1 MVIFVKKRFN
11 VVQNSNSHSLPQ
23 SGMNRDKHPSML
35 SDSEYS
41 FAMNACIE
49 NDTGDMMMVQN
60 EPSNILC
67 SKLEGYKV
75 VGYKND
81 LSDGYTWFFLSN
93 PSNNTSKIVF
103 LKSVDYIAGKGD
115 AVGLD
120 ISEFVNLSEP
130 LSRQA
135 GRYTEICDAFQILI
149 EDDASDPCLN
159 FSLSHPIYTIEIKQE
174 KCGKCIYWTDDFN
187 PPRYVIVDL
196 ALNPDDDGDIW
207 YHYHGY
213 KICGDNTPIE
223 RCTIA
228 CEKLRVFPL
237 LELPVIKPE
246 VIEFGGNLRSGVYQ
260 FAVALCDE
268 FGNEKTDYV
277 CLSNPIP
284 IFDKQDITVK
294 DGMWGKVTNLGIR
307 LTVSNLDRQ
316 VNYFKVAVIQNTVG
330 FNGEPQPV
338 NDFLIEGIH
347 PITESSVYYYTDVNC
362 KRTTLEHILSKRAVY
377 NTSEGITSV
386 GNRLLQYGLTAE
398 TEWNLQ
404 PVCNFLGHFLR
415 WQSSVSTENLYKDGA
430 ACSLYAGFMRDEVYP
445 FGISFETKTG
455 YITPIFTLIPRP
467 KKKEEAELIDDSDI
481 EFRSINEN
489 APICSEIER
498 VEKWQYRNTATSDSR
513 FISTFAEEICEN
525 EVKIPQTFVYEHAF
539 GPVGSSLDLFEDVW
553 FRFEPETLNQ
563 DAVDYLES
571 NIEKVVNESR
581 KWGGKYEE
589 TANEIK
595 TAWDSEKGDTKFPDS
610 IAIPENCLEPV
621 LDSSGKQLSA
631 PKEYFENPMVV
642 NIYKELKEMDH
653 VRTSG
658 LETSRAEADNKKEYL
673 FDIDLIDEFQ
683 ECIEDVYENGEDTT
697 LIDNRPADKLVGIS
711 SDRRKLYLL
720 SECLYGCSIKIPV
733 TNPVVSEE
741 KISGLS
747 FQRLPIKS
755 MSVICERTD
764 SGSSSST
771 LMKNLKRDTDRI
783 FDQIKD
789 TEIKGYY
796 EGFALTY
803 EGFNYEIKN
812 FDTRIET
819 DWKERNFDQNEVEF
833 SIPDSNF
840 RFDSQKSRF
849 KFAPKLHMDT
859 RWVQIDKPT
868 LWNEPSTHV
877 NEKRIILEILGNSN
891 ISLGDS
897 SSYDWVRLSFWY
909 EMKNER
915 NQTDYGRYEI
925 PLGENGNPLGIK
937 SEDLGKYTKSDNS
950 IIVRYRDRFFVG
962 LTESSFRL
970 KNGDSITKILI
981 AVDTPICVMDS
992 YILERKGDRAH
1003 GLRASFFSIT
1013 TAITPS
1019 SYGVGV
1025 RDKEIKFIDLRAD
1038 SIKLVSTATFV
1049 SDCVSCGEKMI
1060 DCAPRYHDQG
1070 GFGYWE
1076 SSEKYPAN
1084 FELFDSSKVKFNTS
1098 DDKYSEIVSK
1108 LSEYYGAPKT
1118 DKEGLGYFD
1127 GNTAEYPEADTVFC
1141 QKKIRHYKFPD
1152 NFISPFMNED
1162 IKAPEDN
1169 SNIYV
1174 LGVLLDDSKVN
1185 LFLDIAVESGL
1196 ITKEQRD
1203 NVYSYTIYRG
1213 DRALNRGVIANG
1225 LAYDMWKYVD
1235 RSGRLNIYSNYP
1247 YNDLY
1252 KDEFI
1257 YSDSKRSELMDYPF
1271 GSKGNCW
1278 YTFYS
1283 PDLYFNKPDLPSEI
1297 KIEGYQRGYSNGVFT
1312 LVENHPKWC
1321 VLGPKAYHM
1330 AKTLATIEAAAQ
1342 LAIEIADATYQAAQQ
1357 MYVGAGMVFI
1367 ANPAGIAMTTV
1378 KMIAAIAKATSRS
1391 FVNRGKYRY
1400 EWLNTYMDRGPRRNY
1415 AYYYTSEG
1423 KYNNMYIPTDA
1434 QRKGN
1439 SLRGASTV
1447 KYIKNGNYAIT
1458 DSSIKYFN
1466 KPGSKYGVKSDV
1478 IVINNF
1484 KRESCMFFSFGY
1496 DGKGDDLYRIKYPQS
1511 ISGYDKS
1518 RVTDPCL
1525 SANDSIAGKTIDL
1538 QKQTSPIA
1546 SPYMKIKKYIPN
1558 QYGRIEDIKW
1568 ISTGINDEYEPG
1580 TMNRLIFGGDT
1591 YISRFSLKRKFP
1603 MFTEDAFGIGDMI
1616 PFPYNDSRNVAFPK
1630 YFVNFDTGEEALDVT
1645 DSESG
1650 QLIQFPTRKSVF
1662 KLNDADGDMY
1672 VYGRFYLYFYGIP
1685 QFLVESETNC
1695 NFRLEGQEYHEKFY
1709 PEVGDYIQW
1718 TQEKNVSIVR
1728 DNDFRISNVYGRRN
1742 SMSRMILPSTYEKR
1756 QWDCAYQ
1763 RPNGVIW
1770 SIEDVSEN
1778 SKSDPWLTYKPMDYF
1793 EFPAKYGKLIHMKGI
1808 ESGQVLSRFENQVR
1822 LDNAIDVLKERIQPG
1837 QEELGTGGLFASRG
1851 MEFNS
1856 TDLGYAGTQS
1866 RDIVSNEYGHFWAD
1880 IKRGQVFQVNPNG
1893 QGLKELSNGVK
1904 YWLKE
1909 HLPIKLLKYNIV
1921 NVDTGEAITYRD
1933 LDNKF
1938 MSLGLSI
1945 GWDNRFKRVLLT
1957 KKDYIPKKAGAYKF
1971 KEGKFYFGDTEI
1983 SVHDEEYFED
1993 VSFTIGFKVDKGE
2006 WLSYYSFIPDYYI
2019 EHMYYF
2025 QTGLNFDKK
2034 SERIGLWSHLL
2045 TNKSFQTFY
2054 GDEYEFTIEVP
2065 VKEQFVNKILAS
2077 VQYRMESRK
2086 YVNEIDYIVHRTVGF
2101 NKAWLY
2107 NNRDCSGELRLIPG
2121 DKNDLYQRLEY
2132 PKYYDNYSEV
2142 VLDEVD
2148 DTWKLADFFNRTKDD
2163 MSGNPIWIRDLLDI
2177 YRVINPEAMNYD
2189 SIWQDRL
2196 RGDWMLYRLS
2206 NTEET
2211 TYKMI
2216 VRWMSSSDKI
2226 YDA

>member
-1 MVIFVKKRFN
+1 
-11 VVQNSNSHSLPQ
+11 
-23 SGMNRDKHPSML
+23 MNRDKHPSML
-35 SDSEYS
+35 SESEYS

-49 NDTGDMMMVQN
+49 NEAGDMMMVQN

-93 PSNNTSKIVF
+93 PEKGTSKVVF
-103 LKSVDYIAGKGD
+103 LKSVDYISDDAAGIGSY
-115 AVGLD
+115 
-120 ISEFVNLSEP
+120 ISDFINLSIPVE
-130 LSRQA
+130 SQDA
-135 GRYTEICDAFQILI
+135 RYTEICDAFQVLI
-149 EDDASDPCLN
+149 EDDESNPCLK

-174 KCGKCIYWTDDFN
+174 KCGKCIYWTDNFN

-196 ALNPDDDGDIW
+196 ALEPDEDGDIW

-228 CEKLRVFPL
+228 CEKIRVFPL
-237 LELPVIKPE
+237 LELPIIKPE
-246 VIEFGGNLRSGVYQ
+246 VIEFGGQLRAGVYQ
-260 FAVALCDE
+260 FAIALCDE

-284 IFDKQDITVK
+284 IFDKQDITVT

-338 NDFLIEGIH
+338 NDFFIEGIH
-347 PITESSVYYYTDVNC
+347 PITESSVYYYSDLNC

-398 TEWNLQ
+398 PEWNLQ
-404 PVCNFLGHFLR
+404 PVCNLLGHFLR

-430 ACSLYAGFMRDEVYP
+430 ACSLYTGFMRDEVYP

-455 YITPIFTLIPRP
+455 YITPIFNLIPRP
-467 KKKEEAELIDDSDI
+467 KKKEEAEILDDSDI

-489 APICSEIER
+489 APICSEVSR
-498 VEKWQYRNTATSDSR
+498 VEKWQYKNTATSDGR
-513 FISTFAEEICEN
+513 FITSYAEEKCKN
-525 EVKIPQTFVYEHAF
+525 EVNIPQTFIYEHAF
-539 GPVGSSLDLFEDVW
+539 GPIGSNDDMFEDVY
-553 FRFEPETLNQ
+553 FRFEPATVNQ
-563 DAVDYLES
+563 DAKDFLES
-571 NIEKVVNESR
+571 NIEFVIQESR
-581 KWGGKYEE
+581 KWGGEFE
-589 TANEIK
+589 K
-595 TAWDSEKGDTKFPDS
+595 TSERIRAAWDKEKADATFPSS
-610 IAIPENCLEPV
+610 IDIPENCGTPV

-631 PKEYFENPMVV
+631 PKEYLLNPVV
-642 NIYKELKEMDH
+642 KNTYKELKEMDH

-658 LETSRAEADNKKEYL
+658 LETSRSEADNKKEYL
-673 FDIDLIDEFQ
+673 FDIDIIDDFQ
-683 ECIEDVYENGEDTT
+683 ECIELTYSDPEYGTDPDTGETIVVDYGDTT
-697 LIDNRPADKLVGIS
+697 LADNRPADKLLNAS
-711 SDRRKLYLL
+711 AERRKLYLL
-720 SECLYGCSIKIPV
+720 SECLYGCSIKVPV

-741 KISGLS
+741 KISGLI

-755 MSVICERTD
+755 IMAVCGRQD
-764 SGSSSST
+764 SKRSSST
-771 LMKNLKRDTDRI
+771 LLKWLRDEMEDMFNKMKDA
-783 FDQIKD
+783 
-789 TEIKGYY
+789 EIKQAY
-796 EGFALTY
+796 ESFILTY
-803 EGFNYEIKN
+803 EGFDYAIKD
-812 FDTRIET
+812 FDTKTET
-819 DWKERNFDQNEVEF
+819 DWKVRNFDQNEIEF
-833 SIPDSNF
+833 SISDSNF
-840 RFDSQKSRF
+840 RFESQRSRF
-849 KFAPKLHMDT
+849 KFMPKLHMDT
-859 RWVQIDKPT
+859 RWVQIDRPT
-868 LWNEPSTHV
+868 IWDDPETDI
-877 NEKRIILEILGNSN
+877 NEKRIILEILGNSS

-909 EMKNER
+909 EIKNDK
-915 NQTDYGRYEI
+915 NQIDYGRYGI
-925 PLGENGNPLGIK
+925 PPGPNGNPLGIESK
-937 SEDLGKYTKSDNS
+937 DLGIYTRSDNA
-950 IIVRYRDRFFVG
+950 IIVRYRDRFFVD
-962 LTESSFRL
+962 LTEKSFINDKGER
-970 KNGDSITKILI
+970 IEKIMI
-981 AVDTPICVMDS
+981 AVDTPICIMDS
-992 YILERKGDRAH
+992 LITERKGDRKH
-1003 GLRASFFSIT
+1003 GMKAGFFSIVT
-1013 TAITPS
+1013 GITPS
-1019 SYGVGV
+1019 SYGVGI
-1025 RDKEIKFIDLRAD
+1025 RDKEIKFIDLYAEAM
-1038 SIKLVSTATFV
+1038 KLISTGTFV
-1049 SDCVSCGEKMI
+1049 ANCVSCGEKVI
-1060 DCAPRYHDQG
+1060 DCAPRYYDQG
-1070 GFGYWE
+1070 DFGYWE

-1084 FELFDSSKVKFNTS
+1084 FELFDSTRVRFDTS
-1098 DDKYSEIVSK
+1098 DGKYSDIVSK
-1108 LSEYYGAPKT
+1108 LSEYYGSPKT
-1118 DKEGLGYFD
+1118 DENGLGYFD
-1127 GNTAEYPEADTVFC
+1127 GNTEEYPEADTVFC

-1162 IKAPEDN
+1162 IKAPNDD

-1174 LGVLLDDSKVN
+1174 LGALLDDTKVN

-1196 ITKEQRD
+1196 ITQEQRD

-1247 YNDLY
+1247 YNDLNR
-1252 KDEFI
+1252 DEFI
-1257 YSDSKRSELMDYPF
+1257 YTDSKRSELMEYPF

-1278 YTFYS
+1278 YAFYS
-1283 PDLYFNKPDLPSEI
+1283 PELYFNKPDLPSEI
-1297 KIEGYQRGYSNGVFT
+1297 KIEGYQRGFSNGVFT
-1312 LVENHPKWC
+1312 QVEDHPKWC
-1321 VLGPKAYHM
+1321 VLGPKAYQM
-1330 AKTLATIEAAAQ
+1330 AKLLATIEAAAQ
-1342 LAIEIADATYQAAQQ
+1342 LAIEVADATYQAASQ
-1357 MYVGAGMVFI
+1357 MYMGAGMVFI
-1367 ANPAGIAMTTV
+1367 ANPAGIAMSTV
-1378 KMIAAIAKATSRS
+1378 KMVIAIAKATSRS
-1391 FVNRGKYRY
+1391 FLNRGKYRY

-1466 KPGSKYGVKSDV
+1466 KPGNAYGVKNDV

-1496 DGKGDDLYRIKYPQS
+1496 DSEAEDLYRIKYPPS
-1511 ISGYDKS
+1511 MSGYDKS

-1525 SANDSIAGKTIDL
+1525 TANDSIAGSTIDL
-1538 QKQTSPIA
+1538 QKQTSSIA
-1546 SPYMKIKKYIPN
+1546 SPYMKVKKYIPN

-1568 ISTGINDEYEPG
+1568 VSTGINDNYEPE

-1603 MFTEDAFGIGDMI
+1603 MFTEDAFRIGDMI
-1616 PFPYNDSRNVAFPK
+1616 PFPYNDSRNVAYPK
-1630 YFVNFDTGEEALDVT
+1630 YFVNYDTGEEALDVT
-1645 DSESG
+1645 DSETG
-1650 QLIQFPTRKSVF
+1650 QLLQFPTRKSIY
-1662 KLNDADGDMY
+1662 KLNGTEGDMY
-1672 VYGRFYLYFYGIP
+1672 IYGRFYLYFYGIP
-1685 QFLVESETNC
+1685 QFLVESEINC
-1695 NFRLEGQEYHEKFY
+1695 NFRIEGQEYHEKFY

-1718 TQEKNVSIVR
+1718 TQEKNVSITR

-1742 SMSRMILPSTYEKR
+1742 SMSRMVLPSTYEKR

-1793 EFPAKYGKLIHMKGI
+1793 EFPSKYGKLIHMKGI
-1808 ESGQVLSRFENQVR
+1808 ESNQVLSRFENQVR

-1837 QEELGTGGLFASRG
+1837 QEDLGTGGLFASRG

-1866 RDIVSNEYGHFWAD
+1866 RDIISNEYGHFWAD

-1893 QGLKELSNGVK
+1893 QGIKELSNGIK

-1909 HLPIKLLKYNIV
+1909 HLPMKLLRYNIV

-1933 LDNKF
+1933 IDNKF
-1938 MSLGLSI
+1938 MSLGLTL
-1945 GWDNRFKRVLLT
+1945 GWDNRFRRMLLT
-1957 KKDYIPKKAGAYKF
+1957 KKDYIPKKNGAYKF
-1971 KEGKFYFGDTEI
+1971 KGGKFYFEDTEV
-1983 SVHDEEYFED
+1983 SVHDEEYFKD
-1993 VSFTIGFKVDKGE
+1993 VSFTIGFKVDKEE
-2006 WLSYYSFIPDYYI
+2006 WISYYSFIPDYYI

-2025 QTGLNFDKK
+2025 QTGINFDKK
-2034 SERIGLWSHLL
+2034 DQRLGLWSHLL
-2045 TNKSFQTFY
+2045 TNKSFQVFY
-2054 GDEYEFTIEVP
+2054 GDKYDFTIEVP
-2065 VKEQFVNKILAS
+2065 VKEKFVNKILAS
-2077 VQYRMESRK
+2077 VQYRMEARK
-2086 YVNEIDYIVHRTVGF
+2086 YINEIDYVVHRLVGF
-2101 NKAWLY
+2101 DKAWLY
-2107 NNRDCSGELRLIPG
+2107 NNRDCSGELRLVPG
-2121 DKNDLYQRLEY
+2121 NKDDMFQRLEY

-2148 DTWKLADFFNRTKDD
+2148 DAWKLADFFNRTRDD
-2163 MSGNPIWIRDLLDI
+2163 MSDNTLWIRDLLDI
-2177 YRVINPEAMNYD
+2177 TRVINPEAMDYD
-2189 SIWQDRL
+2189 TIWQDRL

-2206 NTEET
+2206 NTKET

-2226 YDA
+2226 YEA